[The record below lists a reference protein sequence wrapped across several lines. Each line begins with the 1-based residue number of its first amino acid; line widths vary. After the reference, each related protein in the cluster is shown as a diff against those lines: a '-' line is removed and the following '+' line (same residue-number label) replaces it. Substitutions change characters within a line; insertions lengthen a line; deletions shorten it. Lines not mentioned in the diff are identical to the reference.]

1 MANDVKYIAFDFIE
15 ENNNIISP
23 ENVEVEILALEEGT
37 MTDVNVAWRPINAT
51 QDSGYNNTWTNI
63 SNAYDTDTSTSSTFI
78 ITGSSQS
85 GFVKNTVSTIFNF
98 DTTTIPANAII
109 NSATL
114 TIKAKSSA
122 TTNLYISVDVNGDSS
137 KRIINETLMNSTST
151 KDYSGD
157 ITAYIKELNNIVL
170 THRTAGTSNRTFT
183 CYDICI
189 DVNYSLIDPGETPE
203 VPEENTESK
212 IKLGDND
219 ITTLYLGDI
228 EIISVYLGDLKLI

>member
-1 MANDVKYIAFDFIE
+1 MATITSNA
-15 ENNNIISP
+15 SC
-23 ENVEVEILALEEGT
+23 T
-37 MTDVNVAWRPINAT
+37 WRPINAT
-51 QDSGYNNTWTNI
+51 QDSGYNNTWTDI

-137 KRIINETLMNSTST
+137 KRIMNETLMDSTST

-157 ITAYIKELNNIVL
+157 ITSYIKELNNITL
-170 THRTAGTSNRTFT
+170 THRTAGSSNRTFT
-183 CYDICI
+183 CYDIRI
-189 DVNYSLIDPGETPE
+189 DVDYSLIEPGETPE

-212 IKLGDND
+212 ISLGE
-219 ITTLYLGDI
+219 TMLSTLYLGNN
-228 EIISVYLGDLKLI
+228 EIISIYLGSEKIL